1 MTKTNG
7 KKRQEGRTYKVED
20 LLTQGEENPTEALL
34 GHNEAY
40 KRMKKLCAEIAA
52 SKEEVAGISA
62 ILNSVLQNE
71 YMVGAARA
79 FAKKKH
85 IRSAIDFRITEQGDM
100 RLACASI
107 ERVVTKRYSHKAE
120 TMAQLRQRG
129 KELGVDVDALGMGRS
144 RWKIANFLNDLDERM
159 HGGQAKMVRTGES
172 VPVSVVG

>member
-7 KKRQEGRTYKVED
+7 KRRQGGRTYKVDD

-52 SKEEVAGISA
+52 AKEEVAAISGS
-62 ILNSVLQNE
+62 LNSVLQNE

-85 IRSAIDFRITEQGDM
+85 IRAAIDFRITEQGDM
-100 RLACASI
+100 WLACASI
-107 ERVVTKRYSHKAE
+107 ERVVTKRYSHKVE

-129 KELGVDVDALGMGRS
+129 KELGVDVNALGMGRS
-144 RWKIANFLNDLDERM
+144 RWKIANFLNDLDDQMR
-159 HGGQAKMVRTGES
+159 GGQAKMARTGD
-172 VPVSVVG
+172 PVAVTVVG